1 MLAGLVST
9 IASDARRGPPLDGG
23 GPRGRHAALVPG
35 LGELV
40 ARYPLREGLRAS
52 LMRSLAG
59 SGRQAEA
66 IDTYRELRRRLAD
79 ELGVDPAPQVREL
92 YASIL
97 DGDPQLLAPRPAQAV
112 ARPLPA
118 QLLADTSDFTG
129 RRAQVRRLREA
140 LAADVDGSASAV
152 VSVVSGPGGIGK
164 SALAVHVAHL
174 LADAFPD
181 GQLFVNLAGMS
192 GSPLAPTDVLD
203 RLLRDLGVGADDTPA
218 DEAERAACYRSLLT
232 GRRVLLVLD
241 DARDAAQVRPL
252 LPGAPQC
259 AVLITS
265 RAALADLAGVR
276 RVDLDEMAADEGRE
290 LFTRIV
296 GASRAEAEPEAT
308 GRLLQS
314 CAGLPLAIR
323 ITGAKLASRLGWGI
337 YAMASRLTAQRL
349 RLAELRVGDL
359 AVRASF
365 QLSYHTLGEDSA
377 RMFRLL
383 GLAELPVFGAS
394 QAGALCGVDGERA
407 ERLLDALA
415 DAHMLQSP
423 APGVYRFHDLLR
435 LFAIEL
441 AGTEPSP
448 DEGDQA
454 VGRLLLWYAH
464 ALRAASLE
472 LSRGRSAP
480 PEAEPMTAWAGAQLP
495 EFASHRAAMEWCERE
510 YPALM
515 WAVQEAA
522 RRRRP
527 GLAANMACW
536 MRAYAT
542 RALTPANYV
551 MCPRIGLECAREIG
565 AEHAQ
570 RWLLNCLGSAL
581 GRIAE
586 HESAIDCYRQ
596 AIDLGRRT
604 GDDAG
609 GAASLNNIA
618 NIRHEQGRYA
628 DAVAYYLAAAEAA
641 EAAGRPDHIGVIL
654 VNAANSNRDMGAYAE
669 ALDVYSRALEI
680 L

>member
-1 MLAGLVST
+1 MGPSNALHPGCQGATLRFTILGPLEVRGTDGAAVRLPAGRARTVLGLLCLSPGRVVSQDWLIDLAWNGTPPTSATTRLHGFVSELRRALPVGPEPVIRTVGRGYSLAVAEDRIDLYQARGLV
-9 IASDARRGPPLDGG
+9 AQARAHGERGDAAAAVGGLEGALALWRGPAFEGIECAYLQAEADAIEQEHADALEQLAELELIL
-23 GPRGRHAALVPG
+23 GRHAALVPR

-52 LMRSLAG
+52 LMRALAG

-66 IDTYRELRRRLAD
+66 IDTYHELRRRLAD

-97 DGDPQLLAPRPAQAV
+97 DGDPQLLAPRPAQAS

-118 QLLADTSDFTG
+118 QLPADTSDFTG
-129 RRAQVRRLREA
+129 RRGQVRRLREA
-140 LAADVDGSASAV
+140 LAPDVDGSASAV

-192 GSPLAPTDVLD
+192 GSPLAPTDVIA
-203 RLLRDLGVGADDTPA
+203 RLLRDLGIGADDVPA
-218 DEAERAACYRSLLT
+218 DEAE
-232 GRRVLLVLD
+232 
-241 DARDAAQVRPL
+241 PL
-252 LPGAPQC
+252 P
-259 AVLITS
+259 
-265 RAALADLAGVR
+265 
-276 RVDLDEMAADEGRE
+276 
-290 LFTRIV
+290 
-296 GASRAEAEPEAT
+296 
-308 GRLLQS
+308 
-314 CAGLPLAIR
+314 
-323 ITGAKLASRLGWGI
+323 
-337 YAMASRLTAQRL
+337 
-349 RLAELRVGDL
+349 
-359 AVRASF
+359 
-365 QLSYHTLGEDSA
+365 
-377 RMFRLL
+377 
-383 GLAELPVFGAS
+383 
-394 QAGALCGVDGERA
+394 
-407 ERLLDALA
+407 
-415 DAHMLQSP
+415 
-423 APGVYRFHDLLR
+423 
-435 LFAIEL
+435 
-441 AGTEPSP
+441 
-448 DEGDQA
+448 
-454 VGRLLLWYAH
+454 
-464 ALRAASLE
+464 
-472 LSRGRSAP
+472 
-480 PEAEPMTAWAGAQLP
+480 AWAGAQLP
-495 EFASHRAAMEWCERE
+495 EFANHRAAMEWCERE

-536 MRAYAT
+536 MWAYAT
-542 RALTPANYV
+542 RALTPADYV

-641 EAAGRPDHIGVIL
+641 EAAGRPDHVGVIL

-680 L
+680 LLAADSAYQVAAARSGLGDTLRLLGRLEESLAQHELAVAIQRDLGTRDRHFLDALDWLGQAYAACGRHDEARRCWTEALRLADETGSPLAATLRRRT